1 MMLRGSDIWFAVS
14 LHLFIHSFFFFFFII
29 FMGEL
34 NVTLDDVVNTF
45 LLPMF
50 GDESPFNNQLSVED
64 LVVEE
69 KLFKHFGGHIA
80 SLGGKL
86 ARIGR
91 WVKALSNEEK
101 SIRQVG
107 FIAL

>member
-1 MMLRGSDIWFAVS
+1 MMLRGSDTWFAVS
-14 LHLFIHSFFFFFFII
+14 LHLFIHSFFFYLI

-34 NVTLDDVVNTF
+34 TVTLEDVVNTF

-80 SLGGKL
+80 SPGGKL

-91 WVKALSNEEK
+91 
-101 SIRQVG
+101 
-107 FIAL
+107 